1 MTRHTLYQPGT
12 FDGQVVIVSG
22 AGNGIGQAVSCLYGR
37 LGAKLLICGAD
48 AIGLDACAQGL
59 RNLGAP
65 DVLVLPVSI
74 CENEQVEALMDAAW
88 GHFGRVDVL
97 VNIASERPAQSAL
110 ECSVKSWKTVIDTD
124 LNGTWYM
131 MHAAARRW
139 RASREPGNIVNIVGT
154 FQRGMPGLAH
164 RCAASAA
171 VAYVSKTVA
180 VEWAEY
186 RVRVNCIASGVI
198 TNGGSPTTSPEVSA
212 ALARANP
219 MKRAGDAEDVADA
232 VVYLTAP
239 TGEFVTGDVL
249 TVDGGGT
256 LWGET
261 WATPKP
267 DYYKVNT

>member
-1 MTRHTLYQPGT
+1 M
-12 FDGQVVIVSG
+12 VIVSG
-22 AGNGIGQAVSCLYGR
+22 VGSDIGLAISCLYAR

-48 AIGLDACAQGL
+48 SVGLNACADGL
-59 RNLGAP
+59 RHLGAP
-65 DVLVLPVSI
+65 GVLALPMSI
-74 CENEQVEALMDAAW
+74 CETGQVEQLMDEAW
-88 GHFGRVDVL
+88 RHFGRVDVL
-97 VNIASERPAQSAL
+97 INIASERPAQSAL

-139 RASREPGNIVNIVGT
+139 RASGEPGHIVNIVGT

-186 RVRVNCIASGVI
+186 RIRVNCIASGVI
-198 TNGGSPTTSPEVSA
+198 ANRSA

-219 MKRAGDAEDVADA
+219 MKRSGEAQDVADA
-232 VVYLTAP
+232 AVYLTAP
-239 TGEFVTGDVL
+239 SGEFVTGELL

-261 WATPKP
+261 WATTKP
-267 DYYKVNT
+267 DYYKVNA